1 MRNPFTF
8 KTSSSSPDMSKSS
21 KRINNI
27 LGLQKLGRTAYMAGF
42 KQGKKEKKLL
52 LNLMPTT
59 SDGKLMEGMQPY
71 PPDSTAAQQDETIGD
86 TEGSRVH
93 SAHQQ
98 RFEQEVSDSAKSL
111 VIQSD
116 IGNQSTSVA
125 RDEGLSI
132 PESVTA
138 TITKRRAQGSE
149 NGILHHLAIF
159 RRSVHRN
166 EREKGQ
172 RQSDAIEFW
181 DDFEKETKAM
191 AKKLEDTTTELEA
204 AKYRNQNLE
213 AQNKGLEDQLTSLST
228 QLHRIKAEH
237 QQTLQL
243 LEAKTSALKGAQVF
257 LTKEDTFSGA
267 DVIRMVDALNA
278 ETLQL
283 AAFMADRL
291 EDTQKDLNTAAEQ
304 VKARAIRSLGEP
316 LVHMLGNVP
325 VQPNPDQDSMR
336 LQIALQVS
344 LIYSC
349 NEIIESWMPGY
360 WNYGN
365 FLADIHSR
373 IVDAGMSHSNA
384 QSNKDNG

>member
-1 MRNPFTF
+1 
-8 KTSSSSPDMSKSS
+8 
-21 KRINNI
+21 
-27 LGLQKLGRTAYMAGF
+27 
-42 KQGKKEKKLL
+42 
-52 LNLMPTT
+52 
-59 SDGKLMEGMQPY
+59 MEGMQPY

-159 RRSVHRN
+159 RPSVHRN

-267 DVIRMVDALNA
+267 DVISMVDALNA

-304 VKARAIRSLGEP
+304 VKARAIRSIGEP